1 MFQPS
6 NWNLNSEGV
15 NRMYR
20 LDLTEDDINTIFF
33 VSYRYSWS
41 SNLIQVGISEGVN
54 EFTESDA
61 WYIKL
66 GIDSDCEGGH
76 DGYPMLDTSSDLC
89 EKLHK
94 LYLEIE

>member
-1 MFQPS
+1 
-6 NWNLNSEGV
+6 
-15 NRMYR
+15 MYR
-20 LDLTEDDINTIFF
+20 LDLAEDDIATIVF
-33 VSYRYSWS
+33 VGNRYGWS

-54 EFTESDA
+54 EFTYSDA
-61 WYIKL
+61 WHIKQ

-89 EKLHK
+89 EKLHN

>member
-1 MFQPS
+1 
-6 NWNLNSEGV
+6 
-15 NRMYR
+15 MYR

-76 DGYPMLDTSSDLC
+76 DGYPMLDTNSDLC